1 MMEPRNQEGRVMS
14 DGFPSPAAFDPA
26 AVVERMHQQFGWSE
40 GDILRAAEA
49 LMPAAFAGLRRF
61 ATTPSSL
68 ETLMA
73 LMPGPGRFRSLPDPD
88 GLVGEPLALFF
99 GTAETQRALADF
111 VARQTG
117 LERPGVETLMP
128 VVATLALGQVARQF
142 TGGPAR
148 ELLDA
153 FLAGYARGR
162 PKPAPNPMRMMAPY
176 TEAMRSFWD
185 GYLGLFEQPARPDA
199 SAASAPASRA
209 MPPEADSARDAS
221 AETPDDG
228 APGDKSPDEG
238 AAEDAPTDGDAALLD
253 RWIALGRDIQDT
265 QIRGFETF
273 FEKVSSEDR
282 TRS

>member
-1 MMEPRNQEGRVMS
+1 MS

-26 AVVERMHQQFGWSE
+26 AFDPAAVVERMQRQFGWSE

-61 ATTPSSL
+61 ATSPSSL

-73 LMPGPGRFRSLPDPD
+73 LMPGPGRIRSLPDPD

-148 ELLDA
+148 DLLDA

-185 GYLGLFEQPARPDA
+185 GYLGLFEQPGRPEA
-199 SAASAPASRA
+199 APATGTKAPDTDSPGQQA
-209 MPPEADSARDAS
+209 SVTPNDDAPNAEAPADDAP
-221 AETPDDG
+221 ADE
-228 APGDKSPDEG
+228 APN
-238 AAEDAPTDGDAALLD
+238 DAPTDRDAALLD

-273 FEKVSSEDR
+273 FEKVSSEGR